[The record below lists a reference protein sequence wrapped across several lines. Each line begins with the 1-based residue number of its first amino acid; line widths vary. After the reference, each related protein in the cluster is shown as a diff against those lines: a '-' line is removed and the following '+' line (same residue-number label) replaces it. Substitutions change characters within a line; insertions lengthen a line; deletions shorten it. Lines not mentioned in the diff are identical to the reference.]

1 MIAFASHKS
10 VCESA
15 SSMHDSSLPE
25 RPRIRA
31 VDPHWVDR
39 SGQRFLYLRD
49 PIRMSDQMVLLPQAI
64 APLVLLMNGDRT
76 ISELR
81 AAFALR
87 SSLTLTDKQLH
98 GIITQLDQALM
109 IENGAYAEA
118 SQRALD
124 SYRAAP
130 YREPSHAGLVYPEQP
145 DELSKAVADYC
156 DSVGPPAE
164 RSINGSLVGMVCPH
178 IDYSRGYRTYASLWR
193 AAAPDLRSVELVV
206 VLGTDHIGGQGEIT
220 LTRQPYATPYGVLP
234 SDTQIVEQL
243 AAELGS
249 ESAFAK
255 EINHASEHSIELAS
269 VWLHH
274 FTRQRVIPMVPIL
287 CGPLDPPS
295 VEPAVPEPS
304 RGIEGVLQV
313 LEQIISQRNT
323 LIIAAADMA
332 HVGPA
337 FGDPRPLD
345 SVARARLTAEDQ
357 RSIDAILTADPAGFR
372 NVSREEDDSRRLC
385 GLPPI
390 YLMLRLLQ
398 GARGQSFCYD
408 QCPADDQ
415 NGSVVT
421 IVGALLYR

>member
-1 MIAFASHKS
+1 MP
-10 VCESA
+10 E
-15 SSMHDSSLPE
+15 SSLPE
-25 RPRIRA
+25 RPRLRA
-31 VDPHWVDR
+31 VNPQWVEQR
-39 SGQRFLYLRD
+39 GRRFLYLRD
-49 PIRMSDQMVLLPQAI
+49 PAGMSDQTVLLPRSI

-87 SSLTLTDKQLH
+87 SGVTLTDQQLH

-109 IENGAYAEA
+109 IENGEYAQVA
-118 SQRALD
+118 QRALE

-130 YREPSHAGLVYPEQP
+130 YREPSHAGLVYPERP
-145 DELSKAVADYC
+145 DELSQEVADYC
-156 DSVGPPAE
+156 DSVGQPAE
-164 RSINGSLVGMVCPH
+164 RSIGGSLVGMVCPH
-178 IDYSRGYRTYASLWR
+178 IDFSRGHRTYASLWR
-193 AAAPDLRSVELVV
+193 AAAPDLEPIELVV
-206 VLGTDHIGGQGEIT
+206 VFGTDHTGSQGEIT
-220 LTRQPYATPYGVLP
+220 LTLQPYATPYGVLP
-234 SDTQIVEQL
+234 SDTQLVERL

-249 ESAFAK
+249 ENAFAQ
-255 EINHASEHSIELAS
+255 ELNHANEHSIELAS

-287 CGPLDPPS
+287 CGPLDAFS
-295 VEPAVPEPS
+295 IEPAVPEPS
-304 RGIEGVLQV
+304 RPEPSRGIEGFLRV
-313 LEQIISQRNT
+313 LEQVMSQRNT
-323 LIIAAADMA
+323 LIIAAGDMA

-345 SVARARLTAEDQ
+345 AGARAKLAAADE
-357 RSIDAILTADPAGFR
+357 RSIEAILAADPAAFR
-372 NVSREEDDSRRLC
+372 ELSREEDDARRLC

-398 GARGQSFCYD
+398 GARGQSFGYD

-415 NGSVVT
+415 NGSVVS